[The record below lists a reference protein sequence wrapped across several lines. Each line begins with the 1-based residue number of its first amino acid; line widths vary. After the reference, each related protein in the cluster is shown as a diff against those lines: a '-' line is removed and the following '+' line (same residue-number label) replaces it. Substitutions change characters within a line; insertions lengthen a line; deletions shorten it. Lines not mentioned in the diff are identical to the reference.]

1 MKFIY
6 GLISYCFIILGYY
19 GGTLV
24 VCPASLMKQW
34 EAEVKNRCKRGL
46 LSVLVFHG
54 NNRALDDRKLS
65 KYNIVVTT
73 YQIIVR
79 EADAESGMYRV
90 SS

>member
-1 MKFIY
+1 MSQTI
-6 GLISYCFIILGYY
+6 IILGYY

-24 VCPASLMKQW
+24 VCPASLIKQW

-54 NNRALDDRKLS
+54 NNRSMEDRKLS

-90 SS
+90 SNSLFL